1 MACLLPSGVQ
11 AGEAR
16 VEFRILGPLEVLDG
30 DRPLALPGGRGRA
43 LLALLILHAG
53 EVVSTERIIDEL
65 WGESPPPTVD
75 KALQGLMSNLR
86 KRFEPPRAAAE
97 APKIL
102 RTAPPGYVLAVE
114 PNRVDAHRFRRLV
127 ADASGA
133 PASERSARLRHALSL
148 WRGPALADFTYEPFA
163 QREITVLEELRLAA
177 IEERIEADLELGLH
191 RELVAELEGKVAEH
205 PFRER
210 LRGQLMLALYRN
222 GRQADALAAY
232 RHARTA
238 LADEL
243 GIEPG
248 PTLQQLEQAVLR
260 QDPTLDRAPSRA
272 REEVDSGSRAAA
284 QPWFPAER
292 RTLTVMFVDLAVSL
306 GTDGTSDPEAVRR
319 VVARATD
326 VAATVLTRHGAT
338 VEELVGDVLV
348 GLFGI
353 PTAHEDDILRAL
365 RGAAE
370 LRAHLTEGGI
380 RLPLRVGIET
390 GEVVVG
396 PPGSGHPRA
405 YGDAVNIATRLQ
417 REAGAGEVLV
427 GEAAQKILR
436 EAAALEP
443 LERPHTDRTGRGI
456 RGWRFLDLIPGAPA
470 VVRHLDAPMVGRVAE
485 LARLHGAFEDAVRR
499 RTAYRFTVLG
509 DPGIGKS
516 RLAMEFAATLDSR
529 TQVLTGHCPAY
540 GDGITFWPLRE
551 IVLEAAG
558 PGGRDALVELLA
570 AEDDGE
576 EIAAQVGGAIG
587 WAQEPARPDALFP
600 AFRRLFEVLV
610 GRAPLLL
617 VLEDV
622 HWAEPTLL
630 DLVEFL
636 AGRTSGPLL
645 LLCLARPEL
654 IEERPAWGAGGRDAD
669 TLFLEPLGSTETEKL
684 IADRL
689 AGRALPAE
697 TFTRIAE
704 AAQGNP
710 LFAEQ
715 MVAAFQEE
723 GTLSVPASLDVLLA
737 ARLDR
742 LGPAERDLLRCAAV
756 AGTEFAVDAVT
767 ALVPEPARPFVD
779 RHLQALQQK
788 QLLRPARSTGEGF
801 RFRHVLIQRASY
813 RSMTREDRARLHQR
827 FAEWLQGEARE
838 RPPELDEILGFHLE
852 SAVEQRRALGMP
864 GERDSELAAR
874 AGEHLARAGMR
885 AFDRFDIAATQNL
898 LSRARSLLPGDH
910 PRRRD
915 VMRVLAE
922 TYPMMGRHHDADA
935 VLAEM
940 LEEAGAEGDH
950 SLEQTICIER
960 ARIRLITGPDP
971 TRLDGIR
978 REAERALEAFT
989 TSGDDA
995 RAAQACYVL
1004 GLVHERNGAMR
1015 EMERVTR
1022 RGIAH
1027 ARRSG
1032 LLREEAGPLWNAA
1045 NAVRMGPTPVQEAI
1059 RECEE
1064 LARWRRDM
1072 LHPGVLCELAHLRAM
1087 AGEFDEARDLVSRA
1101 RRFIVE
1107 RLRLRRP
1114 LMWAARSS
1122 AAVEILTGNQGG
1134 AERELRL
1141 ALEMALA
1148 FDERDVVSKIA
1159 ARLSRCLSARGAP
1172 EEAERFATMSFDHAP
1187 AESVPAQALWR
1198 AAKARVMANRDD
1210 DREAEH
1216 LAREALRLA
1225 PVEMPNLR
1233 ADLLTNLAEIL
1244 LARAD
1249 RGAAMPLITA
1259 AIELY
1264 ERKGNIVSAARA
1276 RSLVS

>member
-1 MACLLPSGVQ
+1 
-11 AGEAR
+11 

-43 LLALLILHAG
+43 LLTLLILHGG

-65 WGESPPPTVD
+65 WGEDPPPTVD
-75 KALQGLMSNLR
+75 KALQGLVSNLR
-86 KRFEPPRAAAE
+86 KRLEPTRAGGE
-97 APKIL
+97 APTIL
-102 RTAPPGYVLAVE
+102 RTVPPGYMIAVE
-114 PNRVDAHRFRRLV
+114 LSRVDAHWFRRLV

-163 QREITVLEELRLAA
+163 QREITVLEELRMAA

-191 RELVAELEGKVAEH
+191 RELVAEIEGLVAEH

-210 LRGQLMLALYRN
+210 LRSQLMLALYRN

-232 RHARTA
+232 RDARKA

-243 GIEPG
+243 GIQPG
-248 PTLQQLEQAVLR
+248 PGLQQLEGAVLR
-260 QDPTLDRAPSRA
+260 QDPALDRAPYRA
-272 REEVDSGSRAAA
+272 TEEVDSDSRAAA
-284 QPWFPAER
+284 QPWLPAER
-292 RTLTVMFVDLAVSL
+292 RTLTAMFVDLAVSL

-326 VAATVLTRHGAT
+326 VAAAVLRRHGAI

-348 GLFGI
+348 GLFGM
-353 PTAHEDDILRAL
+353 PTAHEDDALRAV

-370 LRAHLTEGGI
+370 LRAQLSADGI

-396 PPGSGHPRA
+396 APGSGHARA
-405 YGDAVNIATRLQ
+405 SGDAVNIAARLQ
-417 REAGAGEVLV
+417 REAGDGEVLV

-436 EAAALEP
+436 DVAVLRP
-443 LERPHTDRTGRGI
+443 LERPHTDGTGPGI
-456 RGWRFLDLIPGAPA
+456 RAWRFLDLIPGVPA
-470 VVRHLDAPMVGRVAE
+470 VVRHLDAPMVGRAAE
-485 LARLHGAFEDAVRR
+485 LARLHATFEGAVRR
-499 RTAYRFTVLG
+499 RTAYRFTILG

-516 RLAMEFAATLDSR
+516 RLAMEFAATLGSG

-558 PGGRDALVELLA
+558 PRGHDALVELLA
-570 AEDDGE
+570 AEDDGKG
-576 EIAAQVGGAIG
+576 IAAQVGAAIG

-600 AFRRLFEVLV
+600 AFRRLFEVLS
-610 GRAPLLL
+610 GRRPLLL
-617 VLEDV
+617 ILEDV

-636 AGRTSGPLL
+636 AGRTLGPLL

-654 IEERPAWGAGGRDAD
+654 IEERPTWGAGGRDAD
-669 TLFLEPLGSTETEKL
+669 NLFLEPLASTETEKL
-684 IADRL
+684 IEDRL
-689 AGRALPAE
+689 AGSALPAE
-697 TFTRIAE
+697 TLTRIVKT
-704 AAQGNP
+704 AQGNP

-715 MVAAFQEE
+715 MAAAFQEE
-723 GTLSVPASLDVLLA
+723 GTPYVSASLDALLA

-756 AGTEFAVDAVT
+756 AGTDFAVDAVT
-767 ALVPEPARPFVD
+767 ALVPERARPFVD
-779 RHLQALQQK
+779 RHLQALQRK
-788 QLLRPARSTGEGF
+788 QLLRSARSGEVF

-827 FAEWLQGEARE
+827 FADWLRDEARE
-838 RPPELDEILGFHLE
+838 RPPELDEMLGYHLE
-852 SAVEQRRALGMP
+852 RAVEQQRALGMP
-864 GERDSELAAR
+864 DERDSALAAR
-874 AGEHLARAGMR
+874 AGEHLSRAGMR

-898 LSRARSLLPGDH
+898 LSRAKSLLPADH
-910 PRRRD
+910 PRGRD

-940 LEEAGAEGDH
+940 LGVARAEGDH
-950 SLEQTICIER
+950 ALEQAIRIER
-960 ARIRLITGPDP
+960 ARIRLVTGPDP
-971 TRLDGIR
+971 TTLDGIR
-978 REAERALEAFT
+978 REAEQALEAFT

-995 RAAQACYVL
+995 RAAQACYLL

-1015 EMERVTR
+1015 QMERVTR

-1064 LARWRRDM
+1064 LARWREDM

-1087 AGEFDEARDLVSRA
+1087 AGEFDKARELISHA

-1107 RLRLRRP
+1107 RVRLRRP

-1122 AAVEILTGNQGG
+1122 AAVEILTGDESG
-1134 AERELRL
+1134 AERELRF

-1159 ARLSRCLSARGAP
+1159 SRLSRCLSTQGATQ
-1172 EEAERFATMSFDHAP
+1172 EEERFATMSSDYAP
-1187 AESVPAQALWR
+1187 AESVAAQALWR
-1198 AAKARVMANRDD
+1198 AAKARVMASRDD
-1210 DREAEH
+1210 DGEAERH
-1216 LAREALRLA
+1216 AREAIRLA

-1233 ADLLTNLAEIL
+1233 ADLLTNLAKIL

-1249 RGAAMPLITA
+1249 RGAAMPLNTA

-1276 RSLVS
+1276 RALTT